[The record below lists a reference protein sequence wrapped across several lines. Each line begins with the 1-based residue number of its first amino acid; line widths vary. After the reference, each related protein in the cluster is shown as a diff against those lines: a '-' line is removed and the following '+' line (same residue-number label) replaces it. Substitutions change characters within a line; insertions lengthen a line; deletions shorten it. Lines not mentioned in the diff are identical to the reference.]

1 MNCNNVVVSDADTDD
16 AAKEDLFEDGTVE
29 EDPDDDASSL
39 HQLKSML
46 DTSKTVENGGSG
58 CNNKAPVF
66 DTWINDFLK
75 EITQPAK
82 ETMDVNGFQVLTSQV
97 QSVRQI
103 FKRHPDTAIGFRPKN
118 QQIRKSYM
126 DALLRLIETLCQS
139 PEKLSDDDL
148 SNADETLDDLIDVG
162 FKLDWLKTK
171 LNEVSEKKKMGESSV
186 ARLGT
191 MEEELQKLKH
201 MVLDF
206 EAQLQKEKAKVLAAR
221 APFSFKDVVY

>member
-1 MNCNNVVVSDADTDD
+1 M
-16 AAKEDLFEDGTVE
+16 
-29 EDPDDDASSL
+29 
-39 HQLKSML
+39 
-46 DTSKTVENGGSG
+46 
-58 CNNKAPVF
+58 
-66 DTWINDFLK
+66 
-75 EITQPAK
+75 
-82 ETMDVNGFQVLTSQV
+82 
-97 QSVRQI
+97 RQI

-118 QQIRKSYM
+118 QQIRKAYM

-171 LNEVSEKKKMGESSV
+171 LNEVSEKKKMGQSSV

-191 MEEELQKLKH
+191 MEEQLLKLKH

-206 EAQLQKEKAKVLAAR
+206 EAQLQKEKAKVLAVR